1 MASRLPLLAAYD
13 SQMGAGTRLLAEFSG
28 SRWPNP
34 KRKFLSFFWGII
46 IGGIVLLVRFI
57 FRKPGSKSSE
67 DSLEILKKRYVRGEI
82 GKEQFETMRRE
93 LM

>member
-1 MASRLPLLAAYD
+1 M
-13 SQMGAGTRLLAEFSG
+13 
-28 SRWPNP
+28 
-34 KRKFLSFFWGII
+34 
-46 IGGIVLLVRFI
+46 LVRFI
-57 FRKPGSKSSE
+57 FPKPGSKSSE